1 MRARTSEGPPAGKG
15 TTILIDREG
24 NASGRSC
31 AAAVP
36 IIKAEAIASAIQRRV
51 MASFSQSNLMPVSLI
66 TFSQR
71 LASLRMKAENS
82 SGVLV
87 TVIAGALGLL
97 LEGRVAQ
104 NPRY

>member
-1 MRARTSEGPPAGKG
+1 MRARMSEGPPAGKG
-15 TTILIDREG
+15 TTILIDRVG

-36 IIKAEAIASAIQRRV
+36 IIKAEIIANVIQRRV
-51 MASFSQSNLMPVSLI
+51 MASFPQSNLMPLSLI

-87 TVIAGALGLL
+87 TG
-97 LEGRVAQ
+97 
-104 NPRY
+104 

>member
-1 MRARTSEGPPAGKG
+1 MRARASEGPPAGKG
-15 TTILIDREG
+15 TTILIDRVG

-31 AAAVP
+31 AAAVS
-36 IIKAEAIASAIQRRV
+36 ITSADTIASAIQRQV
-51 MASFSQSNLMPVSLI
+51 MASFSQSNLMPLSLI

-87 TVIAGALGLL
+87 TG
-97 LEGRVAQ
+97 
-104 NPRY
+104 

>member
-1 MRARTSEGPPAGKG
+1 V
-15 TTILIDREG
+15 G
-24 NASGRSC
+24 NASGCCR

-36 IIKAEAIASAIQRRV
+36 TIKAETIANAIQRRV
-51 MASFSQSNLMPVSLI
+51 MASFSQSNLMPLSLI

-87 TVIAGALGLL
+87 TG
-97 LEGRVAQ
+97 
-104 NPRY
+104 

>member
-15 TTILIDREG
+15 TTILIDRVG

-31 AAAVP
+31 AAAVS
-36 IIKAEAIASAIQRRV
+36 ITSADTIASAIQRRV
-51 MASFSQSNLMPVSLI
+51 MASFSQSNLMPLSLI

-71 LASLRMKAENS
+71 LASLRTKAENA

-87 TVIAGALGLL
+87 TG
-97 LEGRVAQ
+97 
-104 NPRY
+104 